1 MFSERTSL
9 HECLTLLRRVGPASG
24 SNRGLPPTIG
34 SIKDSEKFPL
44 TQTILDNDATFPPE
58 FATGKKKK
66 QLFTAC
72 LSKTFSHRATYYD

>member
-1 MFSERTSL
+1 MFSERITL
-9 HECLTLLRRVGPASG
+9 HESLTLLRRVGLASG

-58 FATGKKKK
+58 FATGKKTAFHCVFK
-66 QLFTAC
+66 QDVFPSRYL
-72 LSKTFSHRATYYD
+72 L